1 MNRHSKEKL
10 NTLRRGETSSSVT
23 AGKEGKLG
31 VVEEGA
37 YAGLLI
43 VDGNPLKD
51 IKVLGANEIWI
62 KAPKP
67 EPIKTLRLIMKDGK
81 IYKNTIM

>member
-1 MNRHSKEKL
+1 M
-10 NTLRRGETSSSVT
+10 
-23 AGKEGKLG
+23 
-31 VVEEGA
+31 VEEGA